1 MVFPGT
7 FRFRNGL
14 GLLLGLSLFES
25 AAHALDWVQGSGFR
39 SAQVVIPAAG
49 RAGFQLL
56 GAQTTGILFTN
67 FLALERSTTNQIFLN
82 GSGVAAG
89 DVDGDGWC
97 DLYFCGLD
105 GANVLYRNLGAWKF
119 EDITVSAGVACA
131 DLAATGAVFADLDGD
146 GDLDLVVNS
155 IGGGTR
161 IFINDGSAH
170 FKEGPRMNL
179 DRAGMSLA
187 LADADGDG
195 ALDLYVCNYRVNT
208 LRDQPRTNFRV
219 RTTPAGPVIAEVDG
233 RPASSPDLDGR
244 FTLSGA
250 GKIVEHGEVD
260 VFYHN
265 DGKGSFS
272 PVSFLSGVFTD
283 EEGRPFSP
291 EPHDWGLSVMFRDL
305 NGDGAPDLYVCND
318 FDSPDRIWINNGRG
332 HFRAIAHLALRNTC
346 KFSMGV
352 DVADINRDGFDD
364 ILVLD
369 MLARTH
375 SLRQTRADRAMDQTP
390 LGIIEN
396 RPQFTRN
403 TLQLNRGDGTYAELA
418 YFAGLEASGWSW
430 TPVFLDV
437 DLDGYEDLLVT
448 TGHGRDDMDM
458 DTGMRIEAA
467 KRSGKRS
474 RLEELQLRTNTP
486 PLELGKLA
494 YRNEGGLR
502 FEEVGKEWGF
512 GEVGVAHGMCL
523 VDLDNDGD
531 LDVVVNNLNG
541 GAGVYRNESV
551 EPRVGVRLRG
561 KGGNVQGIG
570 GKIRV
575 YGGAVAMQ
583 SQEVIS
589 GGRYLS
595 GDDPMRVFAAGRS
608 GREMRIEVEW
618 RSGKRSVVEGVKAN
632 RIYEVREEGA
642 REKEPQVAKKAG
654 VLFEDVSGA
663 VGHEHHEE
671 GFDDYARQP
680 LLPNRLS
687 QLGPG
692 VGWIDLDGD
701 GREDLVIGSGKGGKV
716 GAYRNEGG
724 GKFTR
729 WTTGAFGEVETRD
742 MTGIAG
748 YGKAVI
754 AGSANYEDG
763 LSSGSSVRS
772 YEKGEE
778 KAKELAG
785 ANEASSGPVGLCD
798 MDGDGDLDM
807 FVGGRVKAERYPEAA
822 SSRVYENREGK
833 WVLDEKNSEVLKNLG
848 LVSGAVWTDL
858 NGDGYA
864 ELVVAC
870 EWGAIRVFENQRG
883 RLKEATQKWGL
894 EEAKGWWNGVT
905 AGDFDGDGRMDLVG
919 SNWGLN
925 TKYRASVE
933 YPRRMQYGD
942 MGGGGRMDLV
952 EAYYEQE
959 MKKWVPERDLSTM
972 GKVLPYVRELY
983 GEHRKYAEAGVE
995 EIFGERLQG
1004 TKTVEVNWLET
1015 TVWLNR
1021 GDHFERGKMAESAQW
1036 SCGYG
1041 VSVGDFDGDGKEDV
1055 VMSQNFFGV
1064 QGQTSRNDAG
1074 RGLMLRGDG
1083 KGGFEAM
1090 GGEESGIRVY
1100 GEGRGVAVGDYD
1112 GDGRED
1118 VVMAQN
1124 GAETKVYHNVGGK
1137 VGLRVRLRG
1146 GAGNPNG
1153 VGSVVR
1159 VGGEEGWGA
1168 AREVHAGS
1176 GYWSQDSTVLVMH
1189 LEETPSRIQVRWPG
1203 GKSTTSPIP
1212 KGAREISINLEGLST
1227 VESQ

>member
-1 MVFPGT
+1 MKRLELDVMYTALTSLRALTVPSS
-7 FRFRNGL
+7 L
-14 GLLLGLSLFES
+14 AAIWLLWTSILYAE
-25 AAHALDWVQGSGFR
+25 DR
-39 SAQVVIPAAG
+39 SWTVTLPASG
-49 RAGFQLL
+49 RAGFLRVD
-56 GAQTTGILFTN
+56 GSECGIGFTN
-67 FLALERSTTNQIFLN
+67 RLSSEHAAENQIRLN

-105 GANVLYRNLGAWKF
+105 GANALYRNLGGWKF
-119 EDITVSAGVACA
+119 QDITEFAGVACSNQFS
-131 DLAATGAVFADLDGD
+131 TGALLVDVDGNGTLDLLVNAIGGGTRCFLNDGRGQFRENQSSGLLRAFGAMSLTMADVDGD
-146 GDLDLVVNS
+146 GDLDL
-155 IGGGTR
+155 
-161 IFINDGSAH
+161 
-170 FKEGPRMNL
+170 
-179 DRAGMSLA
+179 
-187 LADADGDG
+187 
-195 ALDLYVCNYRVNT
+195 YVTHY
-208 LRDQPRTNFRV
+208 
-219 RTTPAGPVIAEVDG
+219 RTTTIRSTGFSVLNVNGKRSIQPEDRGHLEYSAEG
-233 RPASSPDLDGR
+233 LI
-244 FTLSGA
+244 L
-250 GKIVEHGEVD
+250 ELGEPD
-260 VFYHN
+260 VFYLN
-265 DGKGSFS
+265 DGKGNFS
-272 PVSFLSGVFTD
+272 QVRWGTPYFLD
-283 EEGRPFSP
+283 EEGRTLA
-291 EPHDWGLSVMFRDL
+291 EPPRDWGLSAMFRDL
-305 NGDGAPDLYVCND
+305 NGDNAPDLYVCND
-318 FDSPDRIWINNGRG
+318 FQSPDRLWINDGKG
-332 HFRAIAHLALRNTC
+332 HFRLAAPTALRHTPT
-346 KFSMGV
+346 FSMSV
-352 DVADINRDGFDD
+352 DFADVNRDGFVDFF
-364 ILVLD
+364 VAD
-369 MLARTH
+369 MLEPRHRDRLAQTVGMDPVF
-375 SLRQTRADRAMDQTP
+375 LRIGEIDD
-390 LGIIEN
+390 
-396 RPQFTRN
+396 RPQYDHN
-403 TLQLNRGDGTYAELA
+403 TLQLNRGDGTFADLCYA
-418 YFAGLEASGWSW
+418 FGIEACGWTWSSI
-430 TPVFLDV
+430 FLDV
-437 DLDGYEDLLVT
+437 DLDGYEDLLMT
-448 TGHGRDDMDM
+448 RGHLFNTQDRDANA
-458 DTGMRIEAA
+458 RID
-467 KRSGKRS
+467 RNGPYS
-474 RLEELQLRTNTP
+474 RDRISRKILMYP

-494 YRNEGGLR
+494 YRNEGGVR
-502 FEEVGKEWGF
+502 FKEVGKEWGF

-1153 VGSVVR
+1153 VGGVVR

-1203 GKSTTSPIP
+1203 GKTTTSPIP